1 MFCHL
6 NDLAGHVT
14 QAHGT
19 APMGSVNYYCK
30 WEGCPRT
37 DRGFNARYKMLVHI
51 RTHTKEKPHQCPEC
65 FKCFSRAENLK
76 IHIRS
81 HSGEKPY
88 VCPVEGCNKAYSNS
102 SDRFKHTRTHSMT
115 KPYQC
120 KVPGCNK
127 RYTDPSSLRKHV
139 KTYKHKTSNPHLM
152 DEEALMQE
160 RITSTSDDIEEKPS
174 PIEEEHYYSKPQS
187 PKSCSSLID
196 QQMTDL
202 DIQERSPCY
211 CRHDKLSV
219 GIVGEQQKQQT
230 NNSYE
235 ERLKM
240 YRLGAIFNVN
250 PAHCD
255 VLVSSSRP
263 ESCYSTSYT
272 TTLLKDTSPMDL
284 EAPLDLSVRQ
294 K

>member
-1 MFCHL
+1 
-6 NDLAGHVT
+6 
-14 QAHGT
+14 
-19 APMGSVNYYCK
+19 MGSANYYCK

-51 RTHTKEKPHQCPEC
+51 RTHTKEKPHQCPDC
-65 FKCFSRAENLK
+65 HKCFSRAENLK

-81 HSGEKPY
+81 HTGQKPY
-88 VCPVEGCNKAYSNS
+88 VCPVEGCHKAYSNS
-102 SDRFKHTRTHSMT
+102 SDRFKHTRTHAMT

-120 KVPGCNK
+120 KVAGCNK

-139 KTYKHKTSNPHLM
+139 KTYKHKTSQQEQLIG
-152 DEEALMQE
+152 DEELSMQE
-160 RITSTSDDIEEKPS
+160 RITSTSDDIEEEKSSSGGGIYCHSAPHSS
-174 PIEEEHYYSKPQS
+174 PPQ
-187 PKSCSSLID
+187 SCSSILD

-202 DIQERSPCY
+202 DIHERSPCY
-211 CRHDKLSV
+211 CRHESQTLHVAQCRSNGSSSSNSV
-219 GIVGEQQKQQT
+219 NGGG
-230 NNSYE
+230 YE

-255 VLVSSSRP
+255 VLVSSTMRP
-263 ESCYSTSYT
+263 ESSYRSF
-272 TTLLKDTSPMDL
+272 KEAMDL
-284 EAPLDLSVRQ
+284 ESPLDLSVCRQ

>member
-1 MFCHL
+1 
-6 NDLAGHVT
+6 
-14 QAHGT
+14 
-19 APMGSVNYYCK
+19 MGSVNYFCK

-65 FKCFSRAENLK
+65 YKCFSRAENLK

-102 SDRFKHTRTHSMT
+102 SDRFKHTRTHAMT
-115 KPYQC
+115 KPYHC

-139 KTYKHKTSNPHLM
+139 KTYKHKSQSGSHSMMMLM
-152 DEEALMQE
+152 DEEESMQE
-160 RITSTSDDIEEKPS
+160 RITSTSDEVDERRGYNSHLVS
-174 PIEEEHYYSKPQS
+174 PP
-187 PKSCSSLID
+187 PLCSSID

-202 DIQERSPCY
+202 DIHGRSPSVYCY
-211 CRHDKLSV
+211 
-219 GIVGEQQKQQT
+219 GEKVKQHQQHIGDS
-230 NNSYE
+230 SYE

-250 PAHCD
+250 SISPPPSD
-255 VLVSSSRP
+255 RYVSSSRS
-263 ESCYSTSYT
+263 EFAINYSSNSCDYNKCTTS
-272 TTLLKDTSPMDL
+272 SIDL
-284 EAPLDLSVRQ
+284 DAPLDLSL

>member
-1 MFCHL
+1 
-6 NDLAGHVT
+6 
-14 QAHGT
+14 
-19 APMGSVNYYCK
+19 
-30 WEGCPRT
+30 
-37 DRGFNARYKMLVHI
+37 MLVHI

-102 SDRFKHTRTHSMT
+102 SDRFKHTRTHAMT

-139 KTYKHKTSNPHLM
+139 KTYKHKTNALST

-160 RITSTSDDIEEKPS
+160 RITSTSDDIEENTAA
-174 PIEEEHYYSKPQS
+174 EVFYSTVQNT
-187 PKSCSSLID
+187 CSGID
-196 QQMTDL
+196 QHMTDL
-202 DIQERSPCY
+202 DLHERSPC
-211 CRHDKLSV
+211 CCQEKSP
-219 GIVGEQQKQQT
+219 
-230 NNSYE
+230 SYE

-240 YRLGAIFNVN
+240 YRLGALFNVN
-250 PAHCD
+250 TAHCD
-255 VLVSSSRP
+255 VLVSSTGP
-263 ESCYSTSYT
+263 DAGYSSYGKPI
-272 TTLLKDTSPMDL
+272 LLKEPSDL
-284 EAPLDLSVRQ
+284 DAPLDLSVRP